1 MKVGLITILD
11 NINFGTILQAYALA
25 NKIESFG
32 HKVCFINYWR
42 PNSSIRCQI
51 RGILN
56 DKKRSLVRRVVYAVS
71 ALFLVPFIKLRLRSF
86 LTARFRFTRKYR
98 SIESLRKHPPQA
110 DIYMTGSDQVWNSR
124 YNNGVDRAFF
134 LDFTESPKI
143 SYAASMGID
152 NFPPDEVT
160 EVVSLLK
167 RYRSISVR
175 ENQTVR
181 YMLDLGLSFVT
192 QDLDPT
198 LLLTAEDWKKIIRY
212 RSKSQPQYLL
222 VYSVEGN
229 NNDFIFQ
236 QASIIAREKGLKLY
250 AVTAADP
257 FKLKKYNCDKIYA
270 FAGVEHFVTLLA
282 DAAFV
287 VASSFHGTAF
297 SINFNK
303 EFVTVAPRRYN
314 IRLKSLAQQLE
325 VSHRIITS
333 HEVCICDL
341 QPLDYEFINE
351 KLNICRMV
359 SEDRLR
365 SFLF

>member
-1 MKVGLITILD
+1 MVLKRDEYPIGLED
-11 NINFGTILQAYALA
+11 RFNY
-25 NKIESFG
+25 
-32 HKVCFINYWR
+32 FI
-42 PNSSIRCQI
+42 
-51 RGILN
+51 
-56 DKKRSLVRRVVYAVS
+56 V
-71 ALFLVPFIKLRLRSF
+71 
-86 LTARFRFTRKYR
+86 
-98 SIESLRKHPPQA
+98 
-110 DIYMTGSDQVWNSR
+110 GSDQVWNSR

-236 QASIIAREKGLKLY
+236 QASIIAREKGWKLY

-282 DAAFV
+282 DAAFI

-314 IRLKSLAQQLE
+314 IRLKSLAEQLE

-333 HEVCICDL
+333 HEVSICDL
-341 QPLDYEFINE
+341 QPLDYGFINE

-365 SFLF
+365 SFLY

>member
-1 MKVGLITILD
+1 MKAGIITITNGYNYGNRLQ
-11 NINFGTILQAYALA
+11 NYAVQSALESVGISAETIWKTTNVFDTENPAYLRKLYIKRFLHYQLTKEE
-25 NKIESFG
+25 N
-32 HKVCFINYWR
+32 R
-42 PNSSIRCQI
+42 
-51 RGILN
+51 ILN
-56 DKKRSLVRRVVYAVS
+56 FHRFNKNYIHRSKWMIDGK
-71 ALFLVPFIKLRLRSF
+71 VPKNLHEKYEYFI
-86 LTARFRFTRKYR
+86 A
-98 SIESLRKHPPQA
+98 
-110 DIYMTGSDQVWNSR
+110 GSDQVWNSR

-333 HEVCICDL
+333 HEVSICDL

>member
-1 MKVGLITILD
+1 M
-11 NINFGTILQAYALA
+11 
-25 NKIESFG
+25 
-32 HKVCFINYWR
+32 
-42 PNSSIRCQI
+42 
-51 RGILN
+51 
-56 DKKRSLVRRVVYAVS
+56 VYAVS

-86 LTARFRFTRKYR
+86 LTSRFRFTRKYR

-175 ENQTVR
+175 ENQTVC
-181 YMLDLGLSFVT
+181 YMRDLGFPFVT
-192 QDLDPT
+192 HDLDPT
-198 LLLTAEDWKKIIRY
+198 LLLTAKDWKKIIRY
-212 RSKSQPQYLL
+212 RSRRQSEYLL

-229 NNDFIFQ
+229 NNDFIFY

-257 FKLKKYNCDKIYA
+257 FKLKKYKCDKIYA
-270 FAGVEHFVTLLA
+270 FTGVEHFVTLFA
-282 DAAFV
+282 DAAFI

-297 SINFNK
+297 AINFNK
-303 EFVTVAPRRYN
+303 EFITVAPHQYN
-314 IRLKSLAQQLE
+314 IRLKSLAEQLDI
-325 VSHRIITS
+325 SHRIITS
-333 HEVCICDL
+333 CEVGLCDL
-341 QPLDYEFINE
+341 QPLNYEVIND
-351 KLNICRMV
+351 KLNFCRMV
-359 SEDRLR
+359 SENRLR

>member
-1 MKVGLITILD
+1 MI
-11 NINFGTILQAYALA
+11 
-25 NKIESFG
+25 
-32 HKVCFINYWR
+32 
-42 PNSSIRCQI
+42 
-51 RGILN
+51 
-56 DKKRSLVRRVVYAVS
+56 KRSLVRRVVYAVS

-198 LLLTAEDWKKIIRY
+198 LLLTAEDWK
-212 RSKSQPQYLL
+212 
-222 VYSVEGN
+222 
-229 NNDFIFQ
+229 
-236 QASIIAREKGLKLY
+236 
-250 AVTAADP
+250 
-257 FKLKKYNCDKIYA
+257 
-270 FAGVEHFVTLLA
+270 
-282 DAAFV
+282 
-287 VASSFHGTAF
+287 
-297 SINFNK
+297 
-303 EFVTVAPRRYN
+303 
-314 IRLKSLAQQLE
+314 RLFDIEVK
-325 VSHRIITS
+325 VSHNTYSFIQLRVIIM
-333 HEVCICDL
+333 ILFFNRL
-341 QPLDYEFINE
+341 QLSRGKKD
-351 KLNICRMV
+351 
-359 SEDRLR
+359 
-365 SFLF
+365 